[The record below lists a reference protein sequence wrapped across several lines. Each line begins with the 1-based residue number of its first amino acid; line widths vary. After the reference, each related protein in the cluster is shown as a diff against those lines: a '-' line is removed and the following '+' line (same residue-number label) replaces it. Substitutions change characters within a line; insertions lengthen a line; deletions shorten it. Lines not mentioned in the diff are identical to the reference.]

1 MTILVIYY
9 KIVLIKFKR
18 GEMLITHISVEYSQR
33 VNLER
38 FESANIKIDIHGKP
52 EEGEDPEACYEF
64 LLNQAQQ
71 AVMIKLREI
80 TEAHGV
86 DCPSV
91 TKYFA
96 GKEIDEFPSSIY
108 SELHRNLPF

>member
-1 MTILVIYY
+1 M
-9 KIVLIKFKR
+9 IV
-18 GEMLITHISVEYSQR
+18 THISVDYSQK
-33 VNLER
+33 VNLGN
-38 FESANIKIDIHGKP
+38 FESVSISLNIHGKP
-52 EEGEDPEACYEF
+52 EDGEDADACYEL

-71 AVMIKLREI
+71 VVMAKLQEI
-80 TEAHGV
+80 TEAHDV
-86 DCPSV
+86 NCPSV

>member
-1 MTILVIYY
+1 
-9 KIVLIKFKR
+9 
-18 GEMLITHISVEYSQR
+18 MLITHISVEYSQR
-33 VNLER
+33 VNLGN
-38 FESANIKIDIHGKP
+38 FESANVLINIHGKP
-52 EEGEDPEACYEF
+52 EEGEDPDACYE
-64 LLNQAQQ
+64 LLVAQAQQ
-71 AVMIKLREI
+71 VVMSKLREI

-108 SELHRNLPF
+108 SELHSNLPF

>member
-1 MTILVIYY
+1 
-9 KIVLIKFKR
+9 
-18 GEMLITHISVEYSQR
+18 MLITHISVEYSQR
-33 VNLER
+33 VNLGN
-38 FESANIKIDIHGKP
+38 FESANVRIDIHGKP
-52 EEGEDPEACYEF
+52 EEGEDPDACYE
-64 LLNQAQQ
+64 LLVAQAQQ
-71 AVMIKLREI
+71 VVMSKLREI

-108 SELHRNLPF
+108 SELHSNLPF